1 LKLLEHC
8 AAFRTLRRL
17 HKPPKRCPGQRTRQ
31 SDRFGNPPKSASTLQ
46 RFPNCRNCR
55 PAARRMVWRLVAG
68 LQDINCRRRKGRREM
83 GGRGR
88 DAAHMARARAKRAP
102 FTDARDGRIK
112 SQIRF
117 AFFLSRGKPL
127 TTSQLLKS
135 CYCTVPIF
143 GEKFQSW
150 HRTNVCRAADQV
162 AVRLGRA
169 SSRGRPVLWGP
180 RPELMQQWRWRGLK
194 RGSGDA

>member
-1 LKLLEHC
+1 MIL
-8 AAFRTLRRL
+8 AATRL
-17 HKPPKRCPGQRTRQ
+17 ANAVRMPPKEIKGATRTP
-31 SDRFGNPPKSASTLQ
+31 S
-46 RFPNCRNCR
+46 
-55 PAARRMVWRLVAG
+55 VY
-68 LQDINCRRRKGRREM
+68 RRRKGRREM

-117 AFFLSRGKPL
+117 AFFLSRGQPL

-162 AVRLGRA
+162 AVRGLAPGSRA
-169 SSRGRPVLWGP
+169 PGY
-180 RPELMQQWRWRGLK
+180 
-194 RGSGDA
+194 

>member
-1 LKLLEHC
+1 
-8 AAFRTLRRL
+8 
-17 HKPPKRCPGQRTRQ
+17 
-31 SDRFGNPPKSASTLQ
+31 
-46 RFPNCRNCR
+46 
-55 PAARRMVWRLVAG
+55 
-68 LQDINCRRRKGRREM
+68 M

-88 DAAHMARARAKRAP
+88 GAAHMARARAKRAP

-150 HRTNVCRAADQV
+150 HRTNVCRLPT
-162 AVRLGRA
+162 RLLSGWGSLTARFQ
-169 SSRGRPVLWGP
+169 SRDLD
-180 RPELMQQWRWRGLK
+180 
-194 RGSGDA
+194 GSHLV